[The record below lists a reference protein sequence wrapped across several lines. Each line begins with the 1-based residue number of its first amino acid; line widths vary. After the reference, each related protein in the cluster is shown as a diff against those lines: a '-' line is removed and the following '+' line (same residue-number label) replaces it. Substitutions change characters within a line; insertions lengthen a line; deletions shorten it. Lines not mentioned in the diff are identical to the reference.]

1 MTKPGLGYKLFVL
14 FMLLL
19 LILPGLLRLFSR

>member
-19 LILPGLLRLFSR
+19 LILPALLRLFSH

>member
-1 MTKPGLGYKLFVL
+1 MNKPGLGYKLFVL

-19 LILPGLLRLFSR
+19 LILPALLRLFSH

>member
-1 MTKPGLGYKLFVL
+1 MKPGLGYKLFVL

-19 LILPGLLRLFSR
+19 LILPGLLRLFAR